1 MTLISL
7 IVVLLAERIATQSKF
22 WQESFYNGLYQS
34 QLVKRK
40 WLDESSNGTNYLLI
54 VGLPPLI
61 LFLLLGAID
70 SVILRLIV
78 DSAILMICIG
88 CPSLRAT
95 YKCYL
100 QAANR
105 GDFQAC
111 SMYAD
116 QLGHGS
122 NSPGSFGQNL
132 VWLNYQHYAAV
143 IIWFAILGPAG
154 SVLYV
159 MALSTGQWLEKE
171 QHVELSAAHKLMAVL
186 DWLPV
191 RITALG
197 LLIVG
202 HFSKALP
209 VWLSHLASVDK
220 PAKDLLGEVAKAAEE
235 VEPDEHDC
243 TEEPCTLVRLAKRN
257 VMFLVVFISVLSL
270 SGWLR

>member
-7 IVVLLAERIATQSKF
+7 IVVLLAERIAIQSKF

-34 QLVKRK
+34 QLIKRR
-40 WLDESSNGTNYLLI
+40 WLDENSKGSHYLLI
-54 VGLPPLI
+54 VAIPPLV
-61 LFLLLGAID
+61 LYLLLGTVD
-70 SVILRLIV
+70 SALLRLV
-78 DSAILMICIG
+78 FDSAILMVCIG

-95 YKCYL
+95 YKSYL

-116 QLGHGS
+116 QLGHSS
-122 NSPGSFGQNL
+122 NSPSSFGQNL

-159 MALSTGQWLEKE
+159 LALSTHHWLENEK
-171 QHVELSAAHKLMAVL
+171 QVELPAAKKVMMVL

-197 LLIVG
+197 LLLVG

-209 VWLSHLASVDK
+209 IWLSHFASVDK
-220 PAKDLLGEVAKAAEE
+220 PAKELLCEVAKAAED

>member
-7 IVVLLAERIATQSKF
+7 IVVLFAERIATQSKY
-22 WQESFYNGLYQS
+22 WQAGFYNGFYQS
-34 QLVKRK
+34 QLIKHN
-40 WLDESSNGTNYLLI
+40 WLGEKTSGVNFLLI
-54 VGLPPLI
+54 VSIPPVI
-61 LFLLLGAID
+61 LFLLLGTID
-70 SVILRLIV
+70 SMLLRLFI

-88 CPSLRAT
+88 CPALRAT

-116 QLGHGS
+116 QLGHRGD
-122 NSPGSFGQNL
+122 SPRSFGQNL

-143 IIWFAILGPAG
+143 IIWFALLGPAG
-154 SVLYV
+154 SVLYII
-159 MALSTGQWLEKE
+159 ALATSDWLKNETDIE
-171 QHVELSAAHKLMAVL
+171 VQAANKFMMVL

-191 RITALG
+191 RVTALG
-197 LLIVG
+197 LLLVG

-209 VWLSHLASVDK
+209 VWLSYVATVDK
-220 PAKDLLGEVAKAAEE
+220 PAKELLGEVAKAAEE

-257 VMFLVVFISVLSL
+257 IMFLVVFISVLSL